1 MSSPMLL
8 AVKEEAF
15 DLADKVVVFN
25 RGKIEQI
32 GTPDEIRKDPATPFV
47 MYFIGDIDS
56 LPAKS
61 LFIRRMKFKT
71 EKSMVMLRPEDI
83 RVSNEQQSEYYCP
96 ATVAD
101 RYDMGFI
108 VKYIIRFDDEET
120 VSIFATREEAA
131 TTKSFPVLG
140 RVFVS
145 VDPEK
150 MMGFN
155 EEEIEYFR

>member
-1 MSSPMLL
+1 MLP
-8 AVKEEAF
+8 VKEEAF
-15 DLADKVVVFN
+15 DVADKVVVFN

-32 GTPDEIRKDPATPFV
+32 GTPDEIQKHPASPFV
-47 MYFIGDIDS
+47 MNFIGDIDF
-56 LPAKS
+56 LTTKS

-71 EKSMVMLRPEDI
+71 DKSMVMMRPEDI
-83 RVSNEQQSEYYCP
+83 RVSTEQQSAYYCP

-108 VKYIIRFDDEET
+108 IKYVLRFDDDEKVE
-120 VSIFATREEAA
+120 IFATRKEAA
-131 TTKSFPVLG
+131 TTKSYPVLS

-155 EEEIEYFR
+155 EDEIEYFR